1 MGVAEALRTAAR
13 RRRDAEA
20 GARAGGAGAGVDEA
34 LGGIEAEADELPG
47 GAESVAWLGAFEV
60 ALHRGDE
67 ESDDEST
74 VLGLLADDV
83 GERLRRNPRRKL
95 GHGWLIGL

>member
-1 MGVAEALRTAAR
+1 MT
-13 RRRDAEA
+13 
-20 GARAGGAGAGVDEA
+20 
-34 LGGIEAEADELPG
+34 
-47 GAESVAWLGAFEV
+47 WLGAFEV
-60 ALHRGDE
+60 ALHGGDE

-95 GHGWLIGL
+95 GRGWLIGL